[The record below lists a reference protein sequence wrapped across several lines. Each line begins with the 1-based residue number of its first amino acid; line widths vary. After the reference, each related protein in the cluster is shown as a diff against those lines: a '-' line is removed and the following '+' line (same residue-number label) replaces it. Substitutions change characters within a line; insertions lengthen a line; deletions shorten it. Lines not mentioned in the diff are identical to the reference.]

1 MLYCTHEA
9 RASAIGKIT
18 ELCVKIGTI
27 RGDEL
32 SYTDARAVTDYLQML
47 KAEIEQEDKRTAGIE
62 RR

>member
-1 MLYCTHEA
+1 MLYYSHEA
-9 RASAIGKIT
+9 RDSAMKRIT

-32 SYTDARAVTDYLQML
+32 NYTDARAVTGFLQML
-47 KAEIEQEDKRTAGIE
+47 KAEIEQEDKRMAGIE